1 MRVRGQLHARK
12 ARVVAY
18 LLGWSPRELWA
29 RGQEET
35 LDRVCVTIVG
45 SRRCSPVGATIAA
58 QIAGELT
65 HAGVNAVTGAGLGI
79 EAAAMRGVLAARA
92 DGGTGRPVAVLP
104 GGVDRPVPVAH
115 ADLIER
121 IAAHGLVLSETTA
134 IRALLDPVLLDGT
147 VPNISL
153 GSDLYLPRGYESG
166 NVAAIPYD
174 LSALPSEQQLRRD
187 LQHFL
192 LLYGESVAARSVAV
206 ASRPSEFNVSAPP
219 PDDGEKN
226 GVFQPKDSSDYFAWV
241 QAHKQRRTRKHEE
254 LVTNFAKYA
263 KGKDWTP
270 ITKGVH
276 PRDLVLDKA
285 AMHLLVEAKTV
296 RANSEFAVREAIGQ
310 LFTYEYLYYPTGRT
324 NKVALF
330 SAPVGDLW
338 VQLLNQLEIDC
349 IWLDGADWRSSGPKV
364 GWV

>member
-1 MRVRGQLHARK
+1 M
-12 ARVVAY
+12 
-18 LLGWSPRELWA
+18 
-29 RGQEET
+29 
-35 LDRVCVTIVG
+35 
-45 SRRCSPVGATIAA
+45 
-58 QIAGELT
+58 
-65 HAGVNAVTGAGLGI
+65 TGAGLGI

-206 ASRPSEFNVSAPP
+206 ASRPSEFNVSPLRQTTA
-219 PDDGEKN
+219 
-226 GVFQPKDSSDYFAWV
+226 
-241 QAHKQRRTRKHEE
+241 RRTGYFSPRIRRTTSHGYKPTSSVGRASTRNSSLISPSMLKERTGLRSLRE
-254 LVTNFAKYA
+254 Y
-263 KGKDWTP
+263 TP
-270 ITKGVH
+270 VISYSTRPLCTCWWKLR
-276 PRDLVLDKA
+276 P
-285 AMHLLVEAKTV
+285 
-296 RANSEFAVREAIGQ
+296 S
-310 LFTYEYLYYPTGRT
+310 GRT
-324 NKVALF
+324 
-330 SAPVGDLW
+330 P
-338 VQLLNQLEIDC
+338 
-349 IWLDGADWRSSGPKV
+349 SSPFERP
-364 GWV
+364 